1 MPVPQP
7 SASPTISYEP
17 TVSYNPTFKPTSA
30 PSLNPTTPFMAV
42 NQTLNNIVNMS
53 WDLWTVDS
61 KNVMI
66 ETITQVLYNYE
77 LCIEKVEFIR
87 VVAPSSL
94 SSTELS
100 LSSTTISSSLVY
112 YNVFYDPAIFG
123 KSAGD
128 MYTLMSATL
137 AQSVQQGSFDSIL
150 HLEASYYANTALAA
164 ATSGPVFSSLV
175 QPSNPSSSSSTDDN
189 QNKQVPTLDESIGIT
204 FACVFTLFVSSWFI
218 RSRYSRS
225 QRARGEEF

>member
-1 MPVPQP
+1 
-7 SASPTISYEP
+7 
-17 TVSYNPTFKPTSA
+17 
-30 PSLNPTTPFMAV
+30 
-42 NQTLNNIVNMS
+42 MS

-66 ETITQVLYNYE
+66 AAITQVLYNYE

-87 VVAPSSL
+87 VVAPSLL

-112 YNVFYDPAIFG
+112 YNVFYDSAVFG
-123 KSAGD
+123 KSVGD

-164 ATSGPVFSSLV
+164 ATSGPVFISLV
-175 QPSNPSSSSSTDDN
+175 QPSNNPSSSSIDDD
-189 QNKQVPTLDESIGIT
+189 QNEQAPTLDESIGIA

-225 QRARGEEF
+225 QRAKGEEF